1 MEAEQGTKL
10 ACVIGHIIQ
19 SAPSA
24 VSSSPGSWLLQPSA
38 QGAAA
43 ASMACCSP
51 LSALGALDCAEGG
64 AGGLPAAAVAV
75 DWQGLDC
82 CTVLSAGCESTAGCG
97 SAAAVGP
104 LAAEAE
110 PLRPLPA
117 PSCCVLVPFAVPFE
131 APLAT
136 PFTAPFAAEDS
147 AAAVAS
153 EAGARTPFGRRFFL
167 AAGCSAALASAAAA
181 ASATAAATAS
191 AAAASASARAA
202 ALAALPFGRF
212 WDCAL
217 WAGCSASCSNRKGQR
232 LQAAYLIAEHCH

>member
-1 MEAEQGTKL
+1 MGLWQISSPSLLPSSLQNRKAANKQAGMEAEQDTKL

-24 VSSSPGSWLLQPSA
+24 VSSSPGSWLSQASA

-43 ASMACCSP
+43 ACMACCSP
-51 LSALGALDCAEGG
+51 LAAATRSALGALDCAEGG

-75 DWQGLDC
+75 DWQGLGC

-97 SAAAVGP
+97 SAAAVAP

-110 PLRPLPA
+110 PLRPLAA
-117 PSCCVLVPFAVPFE
+117 PPCCVLVPFAVPFE

-136 PFTAPFAAEDS
+136 PFTAPFAAENL

-153 EAGARTPFGRRFFL
+153 EAGA
-167 AAGCSAALASAAAA
+167 
-181 ASATAAATAS
+181 
-191 AAAASASARAA
+191 
-202 ALAALPFGRF
+202 
-212 WDCAL
+212 
-217 WAGCSASCSNRKGQR
+217 
-232 LQAAYLIAEHCH
+232 